1 MNPDEFMA
9 AVNDHRILYLKG
21 SDRKVFFKKTY
32 EDSYVLGHVAREV
45 MTQGF
50 QLIANKLDQ
59 MTFSKNW
66 FWLSTGGIVICD
78 LCSDEWEVGA

>member
-21 SDRKVFFKKTY
+21 SDRKVFFKKTH
-32 EDSYVLGHVAREV
+32 EDSYVLGHVARER

-50 QLIANKLDQ
+50 QLIASGLHQ
-59 MTFSKNW
+59 MEFSPNW
-66 FWLSTGGIVICD
+66 FWLSSGGIVICD
-78 LCSDEWEVGA
+78 LCSDEWEADA